1 MRVAVLLLLGLLPG
15 LVSCGGDDA
24 GDAVAIETHT
34 AANGDV
40 FNDADVDFATE
51 LIPHHAAALQLVVL
65 TDGRPLDPEVEALVG
80 QIREEQVPRVEQMTD
95 WLTAWDQE
103 VPETSLDHV
112 NAGHGDE
119 HLESTEELA
128 ALNDA
133 SDADFQDLW
142 LDAMAEHLEEGIAIA
157 EAEQED
163 GAYDAAVDLA
173 GLVADSLSGQVETID
188 ALRD

>member
-1 MRVAVLLLLGLLPG
+1 MRVATLLLLGLLPA

-24 GDAVAIETHT
+24 GDAAAIETHT
-34 AANGDV
+34 AANGEV

-173 GLVADSLSGQVETID
+173 GLVADSLSGQVDAID